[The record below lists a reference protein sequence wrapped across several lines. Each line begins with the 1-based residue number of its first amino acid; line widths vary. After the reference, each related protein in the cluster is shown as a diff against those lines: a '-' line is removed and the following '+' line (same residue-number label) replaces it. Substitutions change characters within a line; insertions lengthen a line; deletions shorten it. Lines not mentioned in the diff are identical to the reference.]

1 MKKILGIIWMVLV
14 CCLLSSAT
22 CWADA
27 DVTIQEQVL
36 MDENNICITA
46 TELKNTSTSYML
58 CLQIEN
64 NTDEKITVYVARTS
78 INGFMID
85 GTIAKDVEAHETVNA
100 AIDFLDFLLD
110 DAGISQIG
118 EIETGFHIV
127 GENMDFETA
136 PTTLKTSLYGTFTQ
150 NFDDSGGLDAAVE
163 NSLKKE
169 RMQTELITNVSH
181 DLKTPLTSIINYVD
195 LMKRE
200 NPTDPKIQ
208 EYLRILDEKSQ
219 RLKVLTEDV
228 VEASKAST
236 GNIKLEM
243 NDIDFVEMVQQVIGE
258 FEEKFQEKNLTM
270 MVHFTDEPSIIYA
283 DGQRMWRVLEN
294 VFGNVVKYAMEGTR
308 VYAEISNRNKKVTF
322 SLKNISAQPLN
333 ISADEL
339 TERFIRGDVA
349 RNTEGSGLGL
359 SIAKSLT
366 ELQGGEFKL
375 YLDGD
380 LFKVMITFVA
390 KNYSK

>member
-1 MKKILGIIWMVLV
+1 MALITITPFGGNHMKKILGIIWMVLV

-150 NFDDSGGLDAAVE
+150 NFDDSGDVSENDLADA
-163 NSLKKE
+163 L
-169 RMQTELITNVSH
+169 L
-181 DLKTPLTSIINYVD
+181 
-195 LMKRE
+195 
-200 NPTDPKIQ
+200 
-208 EYLRILDEKSQ
+208 
-219 RLKVLTEDV
+219 
-228 VEASKAST
+228 
-236 GNIKLEM
+236 
-243 NDIDFVEMVQQVIGE
+243 
-258 FEEKFQEKNLTM
+258 
-270 MVHFTDEPSIIYA
+270 
-283 DGQRMWRVLEN
+283 
-294 VFGNVVKYAMEGTR
+294 
-308 VYAEISNRNKKVTF
+308 
-322 SLKNISAQPLN
+322 
-333 ISADEL
+333 
-339 TERFIRGDVA
+339 
-349 RNTEGSGLGL
+349 
-359 SIAKSLT
+359 
-366 ELQGGEFKL
+366 
-375 YLDGD
+375 
-380 LFKVMITFVA
+380 
-390 KNYSK
+390 